1 MKKRNNESIIQ
12 MSKFYIA
19 IASVILVGCIESLKS
34 EEVVLKPSK
43 VKTSAIASNELPRGK
58 PEEVGMSSEALKK
71 IDELVQEYV
80 DAGRIE
86 GAVIGISRQSKVIYF
101 KAHGI
106 LEEKTPR
113 PMPED
118 SIFLMASST
127 KPLIGVATM
136 ILIDDGL
143 IRIDDPVSKYIPEYE
158 GLKVAIPLKPTDKD
172 LQLKKKVKNKSIK
185 KPGSKTNEKSKKG
198 WHAKSKR
205 EVPKYRLEKINRP
218 LTIHDLLTHTAGLG
232 TGGGLGSRIVKD
244 RALPTDTLATWV
256 PRMAAR
262 PLDFQPGARW
272 AYSPGSGLTVVARII
287 EIASKMSLH
296 EFIQKRIFNPLY
308 MKDTY
313 WDVPEDQLFRMP
325 YKLHKKAKGNGEVVG
340 EELSTYASNSGGV
353 FSTTRDY
360 LHFQQMLVNG
370 GTLFGNQILKPKT
383 VAMMT
388 TNQVGNLFTQAA
400 KGGPGQGH
408 GYTTYITLNQEKSR
422 NGQIAGTYSWGGAAG
437 TISWTTPS
445 EKLTLVYMVQKPS
458 DLPKKIGAIVREA
471 IID

>member
-1 MKKRNNESIIQ
+1 MKHLLLTT
-12 MSKFYIA
+12 IA
-19 IASVILVGCIESLKS
+19 AVVLVWCGESLQSAMALEAKS
-34 EEVVLKPSK
+34 E
-43 VKTSAIASNELPRGK
+43 TSTAETPDITIHELPRGK
-58 PEEVGMSSEALKK
+58 PEEVGMSSEGLKK
-71 IDELVQEYV
+71 IDELVQEYI

-86 GAVIGISRQSKVIYF
+86 GAVIGISRQSKIIYF
-101 KAHGI
+101 GAHGI
-106 LEEKTPR
+106 LEGKPPR

-158 GLKVAIPLKPTDKD
+158 GLQVAIPLKPTDKD

-185 KPGSKTNEKSKKG
+185 KPGSKTNERSKKG
-198 WHAKSKR
+198 WNAKSKR
-205 EVPKYRLEKINRP
+205 EVPKYRLKKINRP
-218 LTIHDLLTHTAGLG
+218 LTHDLLTHTAGLG
-232 TGGGLGSRIVKD
+232 TAGGLGARIVKD

-325 YKLHKKAKGNGEVVG
+325 YKLHKKAKGNGKVVG
-340 EELSTYASNSGGV
+340 EKLSTYASNSGGV
-353 FSTTRDY
+353 FSTARDY